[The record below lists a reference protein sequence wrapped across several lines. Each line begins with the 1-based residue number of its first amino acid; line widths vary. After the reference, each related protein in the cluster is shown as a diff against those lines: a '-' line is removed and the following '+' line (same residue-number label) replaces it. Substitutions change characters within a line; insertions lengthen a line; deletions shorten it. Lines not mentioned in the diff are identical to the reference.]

1 MATDIVP
8 TLFGVTT
15 DSYRQSQQDR
25 ADAQAMKFAQLDP
38 FQQAN
43 YAIGRGAYGLAGAVG
58 GALGGQDPE
67 LQRISMRQQI
77 AGQVDWGDP
86 QSLLAGGR
94 ELARRGDIVGA
105 MQAADAAR
113 KLESEMAQQYQRQAA
128 GEASLADAAQK
139 QTKTASI
146 RQQQA
151 IFDQLYPAAPA
162 VAPAPVA
169 PGITDPDTG
178 AVVTRVAPPSAA
190 MGTAITAMLPVGE
203 AVPAVPVPAQTRAD
217 IERKIADLRKRED
230 VLLSL
235 PDIPGAV
242 AKAKPIGE
250 DIKVLQASIAP
261 TELARL
267 EGEIARLEVEGVPRT
282 DTRIVNR
289 LSKIAKLV
297 ENVPPA
303 IAELKAYQAL
313 SPSDKAAFTQLL
325 ASKRPPGTIVNMPNE
340 AERKAATLANRL
352 NFSVDQ
358 INQAIGIDPT
368 AAMPNTST
376 ELARFLSR
384 SDMLANKMTTAQRQI
399 VEAAQLDILDAAL
412 TLGTGAAYTKDQ
424 LEGYRKS
431 YFPQVNDK
439 PENVAA
445 KRARLQNILRSAEIA
460 SGRAKVP
467 TPMPS
472 PGADLSSIITAP
484 ASK

>member
-15 DSYRQSQQDR
+15 DSYRQAQQAR
-25 ADAQAMKFAQLDP
+25 ADAQAMEYAKLDP

-77 AGQVDWGDP
+77 AGQIDPNDPASIEQAIVALSRGNDP
-86 QSLLAGGR
+86 QGAFLLQAEYRKMQESGA
-94 ELARRGDIVGA
+94 LVG
-105 MQAADAAR
+105 
-113 KLESEMAQQYQRQAA
+113 QRQAA
-128 GEASLADAAQK
+128 RTASLADAAQK
-139 QTKTASI
+139 QRDIDETN
-146 RQQQA
+146 RQQGIYA
-151 IFDQLYPAAPA
+151 RLNPAAPA
-162 VAPAPVA
+162 PVD
-169 PGITDPDTG
+169 PSITDPETG
-178 AVVTRVAPPSAA
+178 TVATPVTPQSAA
-190 MGTAITAMLPVGE
+190 TGTAMLPAMLPAGE
-203 AVPAVPVPAQTRAD
+203 SVPAAPVPAQTRAD
-217 IERKIADLRKRED
+217 IERKIADLREREG
-230 VLLSL
+230 VLLGLTKIS
-235 PDIPGAV
+235 GAQAE
-242 AKAKPIGE
+242 AKKIGE
-250 DIKVLQASIAP
+250 NIKVLQAGIAP
-261 TELARL
+261 TELARW
-267 EGEIARLEVEGVPRT
+267 EGEIAQFEAEGVPRT
-282 DTRIVNR
+282 DPRIVNR

-297 ENVPPA
+297 ENVPPT
-303 IAELKAYQAL
+303 IAELQAYKAL
-313 SPSDKAAFTQLL
+313 SPSDKAAFLQLL
-325 ASKRPPGTIVNMPNE
+325 ASKRPATTINMPNE
-340 AERKAATLANRL
+340 GERKAATLANRL

-376 ELARFLSR
+376 ELARFLTR
-384 SDMLANKMTTAQRQI
+384 SEMITNKMTSANRQI
-399 VEAAQLDILDAAL
+399 VEGSQLDILDAAL
-412 TLGTGAAYTKDQ
+412 TLGTGAAYTQAQ

-445 KRARLQNILRSAEIA
+445 KRARLQNLLRSAEIA

-484 ASK
+484 ATK